1 MFKYE
6 LHNIRE
12 YIFVLLLMMIDCQRH
27 VCTIQTL
34 IVYM

>member
-12 YIFVLLLMMIDCQRH
+12 YIFVLLLMIDCQRH